1 MAEHSEAKPKGGQR
15 GGGRPA
21 IDSKTRA
28 KVRKLA
34 RDGLSQNAIAK
45 KVGIAGST
53 VSRICSTA
61 RPPILFDRSKMKVAI
76 EAHTVDLKARRVE
89 LSQLL
94 VQDAFDLRLK
104 AWSKKQ
110 VVILTPEMADKG
122 LEPIEFEVD
131 REGKE
136 VQSYFTSLGIVLDKH
151 LVLTRHDSDD
161 RDLNAVD
168 AWIAHVQG
176 SAPEV
181 PEEWK

>member
-15 GGGRPA
+15 GGGRRP

-34 RDGLSQNAIAK
+34 RDGLSQSAIARQ
-45 KVGIAGST
+45 VGISGST
-53 VSRICSTA
+53 VGRICA
-61 RPPILFDRSKMKVAI
+61 AAKPPISFDRSKTKAAVA
-76 EAHTVDLKARRVE
+76 AHTIDLKARRVE
-89 LSQLL
+89 LAGLL
-94 VQDAFDLRLK
+94 VQDAYDLRAR
-104 AWSKKQ
+104 AWAEKS
-110 VVILTPEMADKG
+110 VTIMTPEMAEKG
-122 LEPIEFEVD
+122 MEPATFTVE
-131 REGKE
+131 REGRE
-136 VQSYFTSLGIVLDKH
+136 VQSFFTSLGIALDKH
-151 LVLTRHDSDD
+151 LVLVRHDSDD